1 MNKYFINHKKRE
13 QTKKKK
19 NPHQAW
25 KQKKKH
31 SIGTVEMRSYSPF
44 FFHTKQAHLTIMGH
58 KIKDSANLPINSK
71 AIDNYCNI
79 LRVSLMTG
87 SIEKWGR
94 ILWIIEE
101 GERASPSEITYSY
114 YKPNPLIY

>member
-1 MNKYFINHKKRE
+1 
-13 QTKKKK
+13 
-19 NPHQAW
+19 
-25 KQKKKH
+25 
-31 SIGTVEMRSYSPF
+31 MRSYSPF

-101 GERASPSEITYSY
+101 GEKASPSEITYSY

>member
-1 MNKYFINHKKRE
+1 MNKYFINHIKRE
-13 QTKKKK
+13 QKKK
-19 NPHQAW
+19 NIHI
-25 KQKKKH
+25 KLGNKKKH
-31 SIGTVEMRSYSPF
+31 SIGTVEISSYSPF